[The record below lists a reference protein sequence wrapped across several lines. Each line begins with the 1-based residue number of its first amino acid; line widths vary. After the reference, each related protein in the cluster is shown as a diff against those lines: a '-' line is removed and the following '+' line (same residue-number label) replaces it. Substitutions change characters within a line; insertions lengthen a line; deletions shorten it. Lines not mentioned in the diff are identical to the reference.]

1 MEQTEVVAHEQWL
14 RARLALLE
22 EEKAF
27 TRARDALSAKRRAL
41 PWERVG
47 SEYSFAGE
55 TGRATLAELFD
66 GRTQLIV
73 QHFMYGP
80 GWEAGCKSCSFWA
93 DQFNPVVVH
102 LNARDVSFVA
112 VSDAPHAELAAFRQR
127 MGWTFRWVSA
137 AASGFSHDYLV
148 HYTPAQIA
156 AGETFYNY
164 RAGFNHGE
172 HSPGVS
178 VFALGEDGA
187 AYHTYSCYA
196 RGLDMLNGAY
206 HLLDLVPKGRDERTF
221 DTSMEWLRLRDGY
234 DR

>member
-1 MEQTEVVAHEQWL
+1 MKNPNVVDHDEWL
-14 RARLALLE
+14 RARLALLA

-27 TRARDALSAKRRAL
+27 TRARDALSAQRRAL

-47 SEYSFAGE
+47 HDYVFTGEAGS
-55 TGRATLAELFD
+55 ATLTDLFD
-66 GRTQLIV
+66 GRRQLIV
-73 QHFMYGP
+73 QHFMFGP

-93 DQFNPVVVH
+93 DQFNPAVAH

-112 VSDAPHAELAAFRQR
+112 VSDAPYAELKPFQQR

-137 AASGFSHDYLV
+137 AGSGFSHDYLV

-156 AGETFYNY
+156 AGDTFYNY
-164 RAGFNHGE
+164 RAGLSYGE

-178 VFALGEDGA
+178 VFALGDDGA
-187 AYHTYSCYA
+187 VYHTYSCYA

-206 HLLDLVPKGRDERTF
+206 HLLDLVPQGRNEEGLDA
-221 DTSMEWLRLRDGY
+221 SMAWLRLHDSY
-234 DR
+234 EA